1 VDVLADAAVA
11 ARLMRKQVPV
21 QMQMLARV
29 LVDMEVMV
37 VPEATD
43 PDQE

>member
-21 QMQMLARV
+21 QMQMLALEV
-29 LVDMEVMV
+29 LVDMEVM